1 MDAVALVRLALAV
14 ISERMLSI
22 LALGLSFSLACWTMW
37 DPRWE
42 RLGTMAFFSI
52 FSYLLIN
59 IKERNTNERHERV
72 STQE

>member
-14 ISERMLSI
+14 ISERMLSV

-37 DPRWE
+37 DPKWE

-59 IKERNTNERHERV
+59 IKERTTNERHERI

>member
-42 RLGTMAFFSI
+42 RLGTMSFFSI

>member
-1 MDAVALVRLALAV
+1 MDAVALVRLALVV
-14 ISERMLSI
+14 ISERMLSV

>member
-59 IKERNTNERHERV
+59 IKERNTNEKHERV
-72 STQE
+72 TTQE

>member
-37 DPRWE
+37 DPKWE
-42 RLGTMAFFSI
+42 RLGTMAFFAI

-59 IKERNTNERHERV
+59 IKERNSNEKHERV
-72 STQE
+72 TTQE

>member
-1 MDAVALVRLALAV
+1 MDAVALVRFALAV
-14 ISERMLSI
+14 LSDRLLSI

-37 DPRWE
+37 DPKWE

-59 IKERNTNERHERV
+59 IKERTKNERHERV
-72 STQE
+72 TTQE